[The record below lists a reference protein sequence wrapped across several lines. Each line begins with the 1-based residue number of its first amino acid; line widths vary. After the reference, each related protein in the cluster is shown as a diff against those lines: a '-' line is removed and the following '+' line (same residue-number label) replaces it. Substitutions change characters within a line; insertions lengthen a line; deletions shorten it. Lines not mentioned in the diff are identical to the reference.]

1 MENRD
6 KIIEDAKHQVDEMEK
21 LADNFS
27 KFVGDMAKNL
37 SKEDRAKLDKELKTI
52 DISDV
57 SKMVSDVNKDIA
69 NFRAKYNH

>member
-1 MENRD
+1 
-6 KIIEDAKHQVDEMEK
+6 MEK